1 MIDIKISIDIGIGVG
16 IEIGITGL
24 VLKTKKLDEGHKNH
38 SKKKQLLSYN
48 YETRIEDVLL
58 IIA

>member
-1 MIDIKISIDIGIGVG
+1 MIDIEISIG
-16 IEIGITGL
+16 IEIEIGIDITGL

-48 YETRIEDVLL
+48 YRIRIEDMLL

>member
-1 MIDIKISIDIGIGVG
+1 MIDIEISIEIGIE

>member
-48 YETRIEDVLL
+48 YRIRIEDMLL

>member
-1 MIDIKISIDIGIGVG
+1 MIDIEISIDIV
-16 IEIGITGL
+16 IEIGIDITGL
-24 VLKTKKLDEGHKNH
+24 VLKTKKLDEGHNNH

-48 YETRIEDVLL
+48 YRIRIEDMLL

>member
-1 MIDIKISIDIGIGVG
+1 MSIETEIDIDIGI
-16 IEIGITGL
+16 EIDIDMTAL

-48 YETRIEDVLL
+48 CRIRIEDVLL

>member
-1 MIDIKISIDIGIGVG
+1 MIDIEISIDIV
-16 IEIGITGL
+16 IEIGIDITGL

-48 YETRIEDVLL
+48 YRIRIEDMLL

>member
-1 MIDIKISIDIGIGVG
+1 MSIETEIDIDIGI
-16 IEIGITGL
+16 EIDIDMTAL

-48 YETRIEDVLL
+48 Y
-58 IIA
+58 

>member
-1 MIDIKISIDIGIGVG
+1 MIVIELSIEIEIDI
-16 IEIGITGL
+16 TGF

-38 SKKKQLLSYN
+38 SKEKQLLSYN
-48 YETRIEDVLL
+48 CRIRIEDMLL

>member
-1 MIDIKISIDIGIGVG
+1 MIDIEISIG
-16 IEIGITGL
+16 IEIEIGIDITGL

-48 YETRIEDVLL
+48 CRIRIEDVLL

>member
-1 MIDIKISIDIGIGVG
+1 MIDIEISIDIV
-16 IEIGITGL
+16 IEIGIDITGL

>member
-1 MIDIKISIDIGIGVG
+1 MIVIEISIGIG
-16 IEIGITGL
+16 IEIEIDIAGL

-48 YETRIEDVLL
+48 CRIRIEDMLL

>member
-1 MIDIKISIDIGIGVG
+1 MSIEIEIDIDIDIDIGI
-16 IEIGITGL
+16 EIDMTAL

-48 YETRIEDVLL
+48 Y
-58 IIA
+58 

>member
-1 MIDIKISIDIGIGVG
+1 MIDIEISIGIK
-16 IEIGITGL
+16 IEIGIDITGL

-48 YETRIEDVLL
+48 CRIRIEDVLL

>member
-1 MIDIKISIDIGIGVG
+1 MIDIEISIDID
-16 IEIGITGL
+16 IEIDIGITGL
-24 VLKTKKLDEGHKNH
+24 VLKTKKLDEGHKNL

-48 YETRIEDVLL
+48 YRIRIEDLLL